1 MHEKILLEIQK
12 VDEEQIEG
20 LKLRYNKD
28 QLLKKHSF
36 IRSHFRSRTEQL
48 ERFKEKATKAV
59 AIGFVPTLK
68 KQRGLYTVKEFV
80 TGAVVFKEHKPVVFA
95 TLAVDDRCVHPS
107 LSSPP
112 TGALLASCQWCLR
125 LLGSGQVS
133 CQQCFQEKYCC
144 EQCRT
149 SAWNDYHEGMCGVAV
164 QELATYLK
172 NNRDNSSPDNLHA
185 LMALKM
191 VGKETTYNIKNQ
203 TQLSAWEL
211 PHLELYSSA
220 LPLQSTEKRFSDIA
234 KNYKLFRKALRTT
247 RQRIDRKLRG
257 SYPLAGT

>member
-1 MHEKILLEIQK
+1 MVMIEVLIVLKAFKQALQYSSNIIGRFPEHKGLRSMHEKILLEIQK

-36 IRSHFRSRTEQL
+36 IRSHLRSRTEQL

-80 TGAVVFKEHKPVVFA
+80 TGAIVFKEHKPVVFA

-107 LSSPP
+107 LSSPL
-112 TGALLASCQWCLR
+112 TDALLASCQWCLR

-133 CQQCFQEKYCC
+133 CQQCFQERYCC

-185 LMALKM
+185 LMALRM

-203 TQLSAWEL
+203 TQL
-211 PHLELYSSA
+211 
-220 LPLQSTEKRFSDIA
+220 
-234 KNYKLFRKALRTT
+234 
-247 RQRIDRKLRG
+247 
-257 SYPLAGT
+257 